1 MFSPNRLIPYSR
13 QLIEE
18 DDIQAVVEV
27 LRSDFLTQ
35 GPKVKEFEGRLA
47 EYTGARYAVAFAN
60 GTAALHAAYFAAGL
74 TSGDEIVTSP
84 ITFAATA
91 NAALYLGAR
100 PVFVDIEP
108 DTGNINPDFIESAIT
123 ERTRAIVPIHYSGH
137 PVDIDR
143 ILELSARHKLLVIE
157 DAAHAIGAS
166 YKGKKIGA
174 HSDLITFSFHPV
186 KPITTGEG
194 GAVLTGSEEFY
205 KRLLLFR
212 EHGITRSPNLLQNKN
227 EGEWFY
233 EMQILGYNL
242 RITDIQCALGISQ
255 LKKID
260 RFIEERRKIA
270 SYYQEALGGHEAI
283 EIPHE
288 KDYARSS
295 WHLVPARLKGRWIQR
310 RREIFSRLRAEKIR
324 VQVHYIPV
332 YLHPFYRRLGY
343 HEGMCPIAE
352 AFYRSEVSL
361 PVFAGMRPEETEYVV
376 GTLKRLLAQ

>member
-35 GPKVKEFEGRLA
+35 GPKVKEFEGKLA
-47 EYTGARYAVAFAN
+47 EYAGARYAVAFAN

-91 NAALYLGAR
+91 NAALYLEVK

-123 ERTRAIVPIHYSGH
+123 NRTRAIIPIHYSGH
-137 PVDIDR
+137 PVDLDR
-143 ILELSARHKLLVIE
+143 IREIAMRHDLLVIE

-194 GAVLTGSEEFY
+194 GAVLTGSGEYYE
-205 KRLLLFR
+205 RLLLFR
-212 EHGITRSPNLLQNKN
+212 EHGITRSPSVLQNKN

-260 RFIEERRKIA
+260 RFIEERRKIV
-270 SYYQEALGGHEAI
+270 SYYQETLGGHEAI

-288 KDYARSS
+288 KDYAHSS

-332 YLHPFYRRLGY
+332 YLHPYYRRLGY
-343 HEGMCPIAE
+343 REGMCPMAE
-352 AFYRSEVSL
+352 AFYKSELSL

-376 GTLKRLLAQ
+376 ETLKRLLAQ